1 MGSPE
6 VYPLGWAQN
15 PCWGDV
21 SPAGG
26 RSSHFPGEHRPLPP
40 GQWGALG
47 SPMESLDL
55 QPWRL
60 RQALLLSSGVSGEA
74 CHSQDLHSTQW
85 GGGPLPTVPGSSQ
98 PHQAMR
104 GAPSLGVT
112 QVPWGPW
119 TSPSSGRHPHRL
131 SQSGA
136 GDCPP
141 KEKADLRPQDT
152 GHQEPQGI
160 KTELKITSRG
170 WSPDDLRSI

>member
-1 MGSPE
+1 MG
-6 VYPLGWAQN
+6 
-15 PCWGDV
+15 
-21 SPAGG
+21 
-26 RSSHFPGEHRPLPP
+26 
-40 GQWGALG
+40 
-47 SPMESLDL
+47 SLDL

-104 GAPSLGVT
+104 GAPSLGVM
-112 QVPWGPW
+112 QVPWGAR

-131 SQSGA
+131 RQSGA

-152 GHQEPQGI
+152 GHQEPKGI

-170 WSPDDLRSI
+170 WSPVPRWPQKHLTDLRAAVIDTLGAISQAVEMRGKSEGLGNKR